1 MFSAIYPSH
10 WKSHMLSCF
19 IAETRWL
26 SKVKFSFIFVGIFF
40 CKKFKFYPPCILA
53 FILIHTFSQ
62 FWLSQFLTSIVQPRF
77 SLFSSLITAP
87 HRARTSGL
95 LILSS
100 YLLTPPPFISS
111 YLLTSLPFISLSLH
125 FTPFFFLYT
134 PPEFSCSH
142 FSLFS
147 HPQLLSPLHSSL
159 PSTQSRFSLVP
170 FTLYSV

>member
-1 MFSAIYPSH
+1 M
-10 WKSHMLSCF
+10 
-19 IAETRWL
+19 
-26 SKVKFSFIFVGIFF
+26 KFSFIFVGIFF

-62 FWLSQFLTSIVQPRF
+62 FWLCQFLTSIVQPRF

-125 FTPFFFLYT
+125 FTPFLFLYT